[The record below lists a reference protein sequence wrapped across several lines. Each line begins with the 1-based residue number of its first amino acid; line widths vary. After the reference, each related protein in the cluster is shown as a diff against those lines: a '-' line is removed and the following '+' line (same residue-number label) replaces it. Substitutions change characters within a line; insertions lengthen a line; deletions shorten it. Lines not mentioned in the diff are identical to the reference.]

1 MLVRLERMELVWD
14 ARVSS
19 ADNDYGF
26 WSSMDGSQVAGP
38 GV

>member
-14 ARVSS
+14 ARVSN
-19 ADNDYGF
+19 AKNGYGF
-26 WSSMDGSQVAGP
+26 WSSMDGSQVVGP